1 MTGELLTKDIE
12 GYDSY
17 DKGYGMITSR
27 MAHKHQ
33 ISSNKT

>member
-17 DKGYGMITSR
+17 DKDYCMTSR
-27 MAHKHQ
+27 MAHTNIKYQ
-33 ISSNKT
+33 FIK